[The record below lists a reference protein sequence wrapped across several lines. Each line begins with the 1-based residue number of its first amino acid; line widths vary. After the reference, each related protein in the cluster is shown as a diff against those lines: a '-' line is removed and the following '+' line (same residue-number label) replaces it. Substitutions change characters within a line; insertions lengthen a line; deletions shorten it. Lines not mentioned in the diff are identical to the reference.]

1 MKTLN
6 LLIVLLL
13 GVGFISCKNRKD
25 NTTSKISVIDST
37 LQFKSTSILKEKLSE
52 LKALSG
58 QAIKLMEVQIKL
70 F

>member
-13 GVGFISCKNRKD
+13 GIGFLSRKNRKD

-37 LQFKSTSILKEKLSE
+37 LQGKLP
-52 LKALSG
+52 
-58 QAIKLMEVQIKL
+58 L

>member
-13 GVGFISCKNRKD
+13 GTGFLSCKNRKD

-37 LQFKSTSILKEKLSE
+37 LQVKLP
-52 LKALSG
+52 
-58 QAIKLMEVQIKL
+58 L

>member
-13 GVGFISCKNRKD
+13 GVGFLSCKNRKD
-25 NTTSKISVIDST
+25 YTTSKISVTDST
-37 LQFKSTSILKEKLSE
+37 LQYKATSILESKLSE
-52 LKALSG
+52 LNALSG
-58 QAIKLMEVQIKL
+58 QAIIMEAQIKL

>member
-13 GVGFISCKNRKD
+13 GIGFLSCKNRKGY
-25 NTTSKISVIDST
+25 TTSKISVIDST
-37 LQFKSTSILKEKLSE
+37 LQGKLP
-52 LKALSG
+52 
-58 QAIKLMEVQIKL
+58 L